1 MSDLTEVELEAME
14 KRCALVK
21 RAKYLPVR
29 ESLIIT
35 TEDIEQMTR
44 TDLPA
49 LIAALREARGERD
62 GMSELYAREGHKSLV
77 LLNENT
83 SLLAE
88 NRLLREWLNK
98 ATTKLCRLNIAWTW
112 PSPDIARLTAA
123 EAERVRR
130 MERVWH
136 TLNSIED
143 ETDGVC
149 PMCGSEWGCNIDCTF
164 CTLAALAA
172 LGEGESCPET

>member
-1 MSDLTEVELEAME
+1 MSDLTDAELEAME

-62 GMSELYAREGHKSLV
+62 GFK
-77 LLNENT
+77 
-83 SLLAE
+83 AE

-112 PSPDIARLTAA
+112 PSPDIAPLTAA

-130 MERVWH
+130 MEAESRAARAYR
-136 TLNSIED
+136 D
-143 ETDGVC
+143 EYRKDFGARKDL
-149 PMCGSEWGCNIDCTF
+149 GDNLHNLFQLLDEHDE
-164 CTLAALAA
+164 AAA
-172 LGEGESCPET
+172 LGEGDTDA